1 MGEQV
6 RPTKKQ
12 QELLLYIQE
21 FIATHGYGPSYR
33 EIMVG
38 CNYTSPA
45 TVAVHVNN
53 LVARGHLKKHGRS
66 ARSIEIVNPTQSM
79 NKAVHTN
86 TPKPSEE
93 KWLVQLIE
101 RRFTEVES
109 NHITQD
115 DVDNLYVL
123 VGALRVLNL
132 EGAAQSFIPRLSTIK
147 QRTGVE

>member
-1 MGEQV
+1 MSEQV

-12 QELLLYIQE
+12 QELLSYVQE

-38 CNYTSPA
+38 CSYTSPA

-53 LVARGHLKKHGRS
+53 LVARGHLRKNGRS
-66 ARSIEIVNPTQSM
+66 ARSIEVINPTEPV
-79 NKAVHTN
+79 NTAIHTN

-93 KWLVQLIE
+93 KWLVQHIE
-101 RRFTEVES
+101 RRFCDAES
-109 NHITQD
+109 GHVTQD

-132 EGAAQSFIPRLSTIK
+132 EGAAQSFIPRLSSIK
-147 QRTGVE
+147 QRARVE